1 MTLKRGLVIGVVVAA
16 AAGLAAVATTRMNRP
31 SAPARGVPTARVVA
45 GPMRLDVRTVGEMR
59 AGRVV
64 TLAAPAAGS
73 SLRVVRIA
81 ETGAA
86 VHKDD
91 VIIEFDPADQ
101 LYSVEQ
107 SQSELA
113 ESEQQ
118 IVRLRADLDAQIAA
132 DQVGLLTAR
141 FDVRRA
147 ELDAKM
153 PERLISGIDFKK
165 RALALEENRRRLAQL
180 DHDALSR
187 TITGRAGVAV
197 VEERRNRSR
206 LSAERSQQIID
217 SLDVLAP
224 IDGLVVVRE
233 NRDAMGGMFF
243 AGLSLPEFRAG
254 DTVASGRPVIDV
266 FATGEME
273 IRAKVSEQERSNI
286 AVGQA
291 ATVRSDSLAGRAF
304 SAHVSAIAGSASRPG
319 ENTGPLRQFDVSLK
333 PDNGVSGLGA
343 GTTVRIVITGSE
355 IGHVLTI
362 PRQAVFQKNGNT
374 VVYLRVGDRFDARE
388 VKTTYRSE
396 SRIAIEGVAEGA
408 EVALVNP
415 EVAAAVTGEAKP
427 APTPTG
433 GPK

>member
-1 MTLKRGLVIGVVVAA
+1 MTLKRGLVAGIIVAA
-16 AAGLAAVATTRMNRP
+16 VAGLAGLASTRLGGQA
-31 SAPARGVPTARVVA
+31 APGRGVPTARVVS

-64 TLAAPAAGS
+64 TLSAPAAGS

-81 ETGAA
+81 ETGTA
-86 VHKDD
+86 VHAGE
-91 VIIEFDPADQ
+91 VVIEFDPADQ
-101 LYSVEQ
+101 LYAVEQ

-113 ESEQQ
+113 EAEQQ
-118 IVRLRADLDAQIAA
+118 IVRLRADLDAQLAQ

-147 ELDAKM
+147 ELDAKI
-153 PERLISGIDFKK
+153 PERLVSGIDFKK
-165 RALALEENRRRLAQL
+165 RTLAVEETKRRLAQL

-206 LSAERSQQIID
+206 LSAERSKQIID
-217 SLDVLAP
+217 SLDVRSP
-224 IDGLVVVRE
+224 IDGLVVIRE

-243 AGLSLPEFRAG
+243 AGLSLPEFRGG
-254 DTVASGRPVIDV
+254 DSVASGRAVMDV
-266 FATGEME
+266 FATGDME

-291 ATVRSDSLAGRAF
+291 ATLQSDSLAGRAF

-333 PDNGVSGLGA
+333 PDQAVSGLGA

-374 VVYLRVGDRFDARE
+374 IVYLREGDRFDAKA

-396 SRIAIEGVAEGA
+396 SRIAIEGVPEGA

-415 EVAAAVTGEAKP
+415 EIAAAVTGAAKP
-427 APTPTG
+427 ASTPTG